1 MCLCYATFLLET
13 TIMSPAQEPERM
25 ARISKAAVV
34 LLLIACFM
42 LASAAPQHAVGAQ
55 QHQLMQR
62 RLLQTLPK
70 GCKGEPS
77 E

>member
-1 MCLCYATFLLET
+1 MV
-13 TIMSPAQEPERM
+13 RM
-25 ARISKAAVV
+25 SKAAVV
-34 LLLIACFM
+34 LLLVACFA

-77 E
+77 EW

>member
-1 MCLCYATFLLET
+1 MV
-13 TIMSPAQEPERM
+13 RM
-25 ARISKAAVV
+25 SKAAVV
-34 LLLIACFM
+34 LGACFA

-77 E
+77 EW